1 MVKLIIIGINKE
13 SLLGYI
19 KVNVKRKEISVMV
32 LFMLI
37 YLWNILNL
45 CDCIFIYYN
54 NYFFKYVIICMINNW
69 MCNNVFII
77 VFYIWFI
84 YSCEYFI

>member
-19 KVNVKRKEISVMV
+19 KVNVKRKEISVMI
-32 LFMLI
+32 LFKLI

-45 CDCIFIYYN
+45 CDCIFIY
-54 NYFFKYVIICMINNW
+54 
-69 MCNNVFII
+69 
-77 VFYIWFI
+77 
-84 YSCEYFI
+84 